1 MAFYASREGCIV
13 TIKPR
18 ALPYLKFVNGYQ
30 LVVMGVALPIT
41 PSQARTV
48 YVQLREL
55 QEVSR
60 G

>member
-1 MAFYASREGCIV
+1 MNNV
-13 TIKPR
+13 LPR
-18 ALPYLKFVNGYQ
+18 LKYRNGYV

-55 QEVSR
+55 QEVNR